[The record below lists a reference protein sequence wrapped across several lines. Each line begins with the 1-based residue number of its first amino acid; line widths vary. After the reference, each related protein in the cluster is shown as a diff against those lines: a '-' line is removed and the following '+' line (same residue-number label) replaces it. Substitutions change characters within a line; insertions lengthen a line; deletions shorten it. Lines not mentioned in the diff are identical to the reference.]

1 MLDGVGNGASIE
13 LPDGLKDGALEWF
26 YRLRG
31 GDRVMLRRRDS
42 HSGGWTTQEC
52 TFEGRHPFLKPIV
65 RGCLGEENTGNR
77 VFCRKQCRTQVERTN
92 ECLTVLGTRRTG
104 AYLAGQTLVQSPDF
118 RQTAPG
124 IRWLSRVCDRVCG
137 VSRPTSP
144 KTVKHP
150 RQTRLMWFGR
160 GLVMMD
166 STLECAR
173 SPTNSEVKS

>member
-92 ECLTVLGTRRTG
+92 EC
-104 AYLAGQTLVQSPDF
+104 
-118 RQTAPG
+118 
-124 IRWLSRVCDRVCG
+124 
-137 VSRPTSP
+137 
-144 KTVKHP
+144 
-150 RQTRLMWFGR
+150 
-160 GLVMMD
+160 
-166 STLECAR
+166 
-173 SPTNSEVKS
+173 